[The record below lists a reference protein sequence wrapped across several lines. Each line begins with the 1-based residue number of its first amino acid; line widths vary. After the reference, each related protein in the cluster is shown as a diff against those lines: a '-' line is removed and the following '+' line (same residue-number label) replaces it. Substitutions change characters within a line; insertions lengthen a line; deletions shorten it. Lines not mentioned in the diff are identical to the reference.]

1 MKNTI
6 AGASFSLAS
15 VVCVILLANLVRVQM
30 FPSRTVGNVTYA
42 STGDDGVYMF
52 GVGFLL
58 VAGFVYLCL
67 AVYYFNSED
76 KPSP

>member
-6 AGASFSLAS
+6 AGAIFVIAS
-15 VVCVILLANLVRVQM
+15 VVCVVMIANLVSVAM
-30 FPSRTVGNVTYA
+30 LSNMVSING
-42 STGDDGVYMF
+42 GVYIF

-58 VAGFVYLCL
+58 LAGFVYLCF
-67 AVYYFNSED
+67 AVYYFNAED

>member
-6 AGASFSLAS
+6 AGASFVIAS
-15 VVCVILLANLVRVQM
+15 VVCVVMLTNLVSVAM
-30 FPSRTVGNVTYA
+30 LSNMINVN
-42 STGDDGVYMF
+42 SGVYLF

-58 VAGFVYLCL
+58 LAGFVYLCF
-67 AVYYFNSED
+67 AIYFFNAED